1 METTRQ
7 NTSPYSFLKD
17 FTIGGVSA
25 AISKTFIA
33 PVERVKLILQNQDA
47 STQINETTKY
57 KGMNDCFAR
66 IYREQGLVSFWRGN
80 VANCIRYF
88 PTQALNFAF
97 KNMFANTFGNFN
109 KDTQKM
115 KFFLSNMAS
124 GGAAGAA
131 SLSLVY
137 PMDFAR
143 TRMGVDVGRSKA
155 ERQFTSLSDCL
166 TKIYKH
172 DGAFGLYRG
181 FGISVTGIVIYRAA
195 YFGLYD
201 TGKVYVFPEGS
212 KKNFFAMWMFAQ
224 VTTTIAGIIAYP
236 LDTVRRRLM
245 MQSGRSDILYRNTMD
260 CVSKIYR
267 KEGPAAFF
275 KGQWTNIVRGLGCS
289 LLLVLYDKIEEKLN
303 KAN

>member
-1 METTRQ
+1 MSTAK
-7 NTSPYSFLKD
+7 NKKHSFVKD

-47 STQINETTKY
+47 STQINSQNKY
-57 KGMNDCFAR
+57 KGMNDCFIR
-66 IYREQGLVSFWRGN
+66 IYREQGIVSFWRGN

-97 KNMFANTFGNFN
+97 KSVFSNTFGKFD
-109 KDTQKM
+109 KDTEAL
-115 KFFLSNMAS
+115 KFFFSNMAS

-143 TRMGVDVGRSKA
+143 TRMGVDVGRTNS
-155 ERQFTSLSDCL
+155 ERQFTGLTDCL
-166 TKIYKH
+166 TKIIKH
-172 DGAFGLYRG
+172 DGVFGLYRG
-181 FGISVTGIVIYRAA
+181 FGISVTGIIIYRAA

-212 KKNFFAMWMFAQ
+212 SKNFFAMWMFAQ
-224 VTTTIAGIIAYP
+224 VTTTIAGIVSYP

-245 MQSGRSDILYRNTMD
+245 MQSGRDDVLYKNTRD
-260 CVSKIYR
+260 CFIKIYR
-267 KEGPAAFF
+267 NEGSAAFF

-289 LLLVLYDKIEEKLN
+289 LLLVIYDKFQEAFDLK
-303 KAN
+303 